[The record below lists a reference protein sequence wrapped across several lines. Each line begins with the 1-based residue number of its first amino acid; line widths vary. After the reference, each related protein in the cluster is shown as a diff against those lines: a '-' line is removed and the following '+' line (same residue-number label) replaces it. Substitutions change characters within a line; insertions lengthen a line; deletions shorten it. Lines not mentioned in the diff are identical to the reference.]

1 MACSDVDGNFEN
13 GLLFPDGT
21 DDLVEDPIMRI
32 TQPPNAN
39 GVFRG
44 RFDGDNAEFNGQCEV
59 TGQRTKI
66 TITRTRNNGTTT
78 TYRGRVKRVVT
89 ATLNKTIIRGRFD
102 GPPTDAVNRETA
114 LVNGGDWETEK
125 PT

>member
-13 GLLFPDGT
+13 GFLFPDGT
-21 DDLVEDPIMRI
+21 DDLVEDSIMRI
-32 TQPPNAN
+32 TQRPDAN

-44 RFDGDNAEFNGQCEV
+44 RFDGDNAEFNGLCEV

-66 TITRTRNNGTTT
+66 MITRTRNNGTTT

-89 ATLNKTIIRGRFD
+89 ATVNKTIIRGQFI
-102 GPPTDAVNRETA
+102 GSATNAVDRVAA
-114 LVNGGDWETEK
+114 LPNGGDWETEK